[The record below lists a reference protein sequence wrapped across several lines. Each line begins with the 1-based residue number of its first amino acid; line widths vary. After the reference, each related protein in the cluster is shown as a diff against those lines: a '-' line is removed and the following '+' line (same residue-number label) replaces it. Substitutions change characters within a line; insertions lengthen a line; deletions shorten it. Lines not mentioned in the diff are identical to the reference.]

1 MLLLIDNYDSF
12 TYNLAQH
19 LGVLGAAVTV
29 VRNDEITVAEML
41 ALCPSHLILSPGP
54 GTPDESGVCL
64 SALRELPR
72 LLPTLPILGVCLGH
86 QALGQVFGAQVV
98 RAQAPI
104 HGKVWPIYHAARA
117 AQPQELAAGRVAWPH
132 ELLAALP
139 SPFPAT
145 RYHSLVLDPA
155 TLPPVLL
162 PTAWTAEGELMAL
175 RHRRRPLHGVQF
187 HPESIGTPQG
197 LQLLRSFLDLA
208 PLGRAAP
215 EPAAPVL
222 IA

>member
-86 QALGQVFGAQVV
+86 QALVEHFGGALAVLP
-98 RAQAPI
+98 APV
-104 HGKVWPIYHAARA
+104 HGKPTEIAHDGAGIFAGL
-117 AQPQELAAGRVAWPH
+117 PQGFTVA
-132 ELLAALP
+132 
-139 SPFPAT
+139 
-145 RYHSLVLDPA
+145 RYHSLHVVESALPAVLQ
-155 TLPPVLL
+155 V
-162 PTAWTAEGELMAL
+162 TARSPDGVVMAL
-175 RHRRRPLHGVQF
+175 RHRALPIAGVQF
-187 HPESIGTPQG
+187 HPESILTLQG
-197 LQLLRSFLDLA
+197 QHGLRLLNNVFKSLC
-208 PLGRAAP
+208 PRADDRGHA
-215 EPAAPVL
+215 
-222 IA
+222 